1 MKKLKKDTIY
11 QTPKVTVVAFKVED
25 GFGASNLKAEPQSTS
40 STLGTENV
48 TEGNSLGTFFPRG
61 N

>member
-11 QTPKVTVVAFKVED
+11 PTPKVTVVTFEIEG
-25 GFGASNLKAEPQSTS
+25 GFGASNLKAEPQSES
-40 STLGTENV
+40 SNLGIEEV
-48 TEGNSLGTFFPRG
+48 TYGGSLGTYFPH

>member
-1 MKKLKKDTIY
+1 MNKEIKQNATYLS
-11 QTPKVTVVAFKVED
+11 PKITVVTFTVEG

-40 STLGTENV
+40 STLGIEEV
-48 TEGNSLGTFFPRG
+48 TDGGSLGTYFPH

>member
-1 MKKLKKDTIY
+1 MKETKKNTIY
-11 QTPKVTVVAFKVED
+11 QTPKVTVVNFTVEG

-40 STLGTENV
+40 STLGIEEV
-48 TEGNSLGTFFPRG
+48 TDGGSLGNYFPRS